1 MTDGIFINLTVPPG
15 VEAGVDSLTFEYGG
29 NELDVLVPPGS
40 LEGDVLRIQ
49 VGITET
55 EDNTDE
61 VNNEHDT
68 GRGEEDTKPAAKSS
82 LMSELGGLEE
92 DEDNN
97 CKKANVTAGNVT
109 DSEGIT
115 HVELFNGFKGPRKY
129 LKLYEYLPG
138 KTAKSTISNKGD
150 EGDGTHGM
158 VWPSGRLLA
167 QALTSSFGIEY
178 LNSLKQVTQDTEKRN
193 LTCLELGSGLGV
205 CGLALVSAFKSC
217 RKSPTDDNITICL
230 TDQGENAIEL
240 LKTNIEENHPP
251 GSMNDDGSS
260 SSYDISAESLV
271 WGKTLKY
278 KDRKKFDII
287 LGSDLLYNT
296 HVSYA
301 PLICTMKQHLHP
313 NGTVILGIRW
323 RKPDL
328 EREFFCMAESM
339 GLYFEL
345 WNEFIQDG
353 EFGKRSICRLSWKE
367 YGNPECEVSNTFFNE
382 TMLFAANKKTCLA
395 NVSEKDME
403 AMSDAEHFIFEEMQC
418 QVYIGR
424 YTCKVEETRKRKQ
437 NEAALYWDE

>member
-29 NELDVLVPPGS
+29 NELDVLVPAGS
-40 LEGDVLRIQ
+40 VEGDVLRIQ
-49 VGITET
+49 VGII
-55 EDNTDE
+55 EDEDTTTDD
-61 VNNEHDT
+61 VNKIEHDT
-68 GRGEEDTKPAAKSS
+68 GGEEDTKPAAKSS
-82 LMSELGGLEE
+82 LISELGGLKE
-92 DEDNN
+92 DGDNN
-97 CKKANVTAGNVT
+97 CKSNDDTAGKVT
-109 DSEGIT
+109 DNEGIT
-115 HVELFNGFKGPRKY
+115 TVELFDGKDATKS

-138 KTAKSTISNKGD
+138 KAGKCTTSNKSD

-178 LNSLKQVTQDTEKRN
+178 LNSLFQLDTQDTQNRN
-193 LTCLELGSGLGV
+193 IACLELGSGLGV
-205 CGLALVSAFKSC
+205 CGLALVSALKSC
-217 RKSPTDDNITICL
+217 RKNPCDDNITICL
-230 TDQGENAIEL
+230 TDQGENAIDL
-240 LKTNIEENHPP
+240 LKANIEENHPP
-251 GSMNDDGSS
+251 ASMDDGSS

-296 HVSYA
+296 QVSYA
-301 PLICTMKQHLHP
+301 PLICTIKQHLHLK
-313 NGTVILGIRW
+313 GTVILGIRW

-339 GLYFEL
+339 GLHFEL
-345 WNEFIQDG
+345 WNEFIQDAD
-353 EFGKRSICRLSWKE
+353 FGKRTICRLSWKE
-367 YGNPECEVSNTFFNE
+367 YGNPECEASNLFFNE
-382 TMLFAANKKTCLA
+382 TMVFVANKKTALA

-403 AMSDAEHFIFEEMQC
+403 AMSDEEHAIFEEMQC

-424 YTCKVEETRKRKQ
+424 YKCKAEETRKRKQ
-437 NEAALYWDE
+437 DEAALYWDE